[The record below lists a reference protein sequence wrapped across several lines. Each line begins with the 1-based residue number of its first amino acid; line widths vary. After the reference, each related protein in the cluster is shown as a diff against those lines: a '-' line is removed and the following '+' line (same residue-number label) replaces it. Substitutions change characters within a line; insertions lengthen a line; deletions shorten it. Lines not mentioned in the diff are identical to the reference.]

1 MDGPDRTMVCPKVV
15 FLDLDGTLVEFRI
28 RYLEARQEALSL
40 LKNYEVTGDLKFTV
54 RDSIFL
60 MDREIKRVLG
70 ERLRPEQDYRQI
82 HERLIGIVQKYEMQ
96 AAESTRLLP
105 LVSETLEKL
114 KEMGL
119 RLVLFTAD
127 GDKAMNLIVNRTG
140 IRKFFEVMISR
151 GEFNKVKPH
160 PDHITSAMLLVC
172 SKSEETIVVGDS
184 VADIA
189 SGKSVGA
196 ITVGVTTGLNSRQ
209 ELSEVEADYLIDSV
223 ADLPDLIREIW
234 RTRKCQ

>member
-1 MDGPDRTMVCPKVV
+1 LDGPDRPMVCPKVV

>member
-1 MDGPDRTMVCPKVV
+1 MDGPDRTMVCSKVV

-70 ERLRPEQDYRQI
+70 ERLQPEQAYRQI
-82 HERLIGIVQKYEMQ
+82 HERLIGIVEKYEMQ

-151 GEFNKVKPH
+151 GESNKVKPH

-184 VADIA
+184 VADIV

-209 ELSEVEADYLIDSV
+209 ELSEVEADHLIDSV
-223 ADLPDLIREIW
+223 ADLPDLIREIR

>member
-1 MDGPDRTMVCPKVV
+1 MVCPKVV

>member
-1 MDGPDRTMVCPKVV
+1 LDGPDKTMVCPKVV
-15 FLDLDGTLVEFRI
+15 FLDLDGTLVEFCI

-40 LKNYEVTGDLKFTV
+40 LKNYEVTADLKFTL

-70 ERLRPEQDYRQI
+70 ERLQPEQVYRQI
-82 HERLIGIVQKYEMQ
+82 HERLIGIVEKYEMQ

-105 LVSETLEKL
+105 LVSQTLEKL

-127 GDKAMNLIVNRTG
+127 GEKAMNHIVNRTG
-140 IRKFFEVMISR
+140 IRKFFEAMISR
-151 GEFNKVKPH
+151 GESTKVKPH

-209 ELSEVEADYLIDSV
+209 ELSEAEADYLIDSV

-234 RTRKCQ
+234 RTGNCQ

>member
-1 MDGPDRTMVCPKVV
+1 MDGPDRPMVCPKVV